1 MIGIILPFHNEE
13 KVFNFFLDHLNDN
26 LKKLNLKFLLI
37 FIDDFSSDNTI
48 DVIKNFTF
56 HKNISFRLIRNF
68 SNLGN
73 QKSIKAGLDYAIKNY
88 KTVSKF
94 IIMDTDGEDDP
105 ANIKDLI
112 ENSNDNSI
120 VVAKRGTRT
129 NSFLFLFFYKIYKIF
144 FKILIG
150 KKLDFGNYSII
161 SKDVANHLVHLNF
174 VHYSAF
180 LLKLKY
186 QIKKIKIDRAKRI
199 SGNSKVNFDFLI
211 YHALF
216 SILEVSEILFLRI
229 LRLFIIITTLL
240 VLMAFYILHIK
251 FIVGITVPGW
261 ASLLLSGF
269 FISELIIINT
279 IILGLMLIYNSKL
292 NHEIR
297 YNEIL

>member
-1 MIGIILPFHNEE
+1 MVGIILPFYNEE
-13 KVFNFFLDHLNDN
+13 KIFKFFLNDLNDN
-26 LKKLNLKFLLI
+26 LSKLNFNFKLI
-37 FIDDFSSDNTI
+37 FIDDFSSDKTI
-48 DVIKNFTF
+48 DVIKNYIFN
-56 HKNISFRLIRNF
+56 KNISIKIIRNF

-73 QKSIKAGLDYAIKNY
+73 QKSIKAGLDYAIKNH
-88 KTVSKF
+88 KTISKF
-94 IIMDTDGEDDP
+94 IIMDTDGEDNP

-112 ENSNDNSI
+112 ENSNGNSI
-120 VVAKRGTRT
+120 VVAKRGTRS
-129 NSFLFLFFYKIYKIF
+129 NSFLFLFLYKIYKIF

-161 SKDVANHLVHLNF
+161 SRDVANHLVHLNF

-180 LLKLKY
+180 LLKLKFE
-186 QIKKIKIDRAKRI
+186 IKKIKFDRAKRI

-229 LRLFIIITTLL
+229 LRLFTIITVILTLL
-240 VLMAFYILHIK
+240 AFYILYVK
-251 FIVGITVPGW
+251 FIISIAVPGW

-269 FISELIIINT
+269 FISELIVINT

-292 NHEIR
+292 NHEIK
-297 YNEIL
+297 YNEVL

>member
-13 KVFNFFLDHLNDN
+13 KVFNFFLNDLNDN
-26 LKKLNLKFLLI
+26 LSKLKFDFKLI
-37 FIDDFSSDNTI
+37 FIDDFSSDKTI
-48 DVIKNFTF
+48 DIIKNFNF
-56 HKNISFRLIRNF
+56 HKNISFNIIRNF

-73 QKSIKAGLDYAIKNY
+73 QKSIKSGLDYAIKNH
-88 KTVSKF
+88 KTISKF
-94 IIMDTDGEDDP
+94 IIMDTDGEDNP

-112 ENSNDNSI
+112 ENSDNNSI
-120 VVAKRGTRT
+120 VVAKRGSRI
-129 NSFLFLFFYKIYKIF
+129 NSFLFLFSYKIYKIF

-161 SKDVANHLVHLNF
+161 SRNVANHLVHLNF

-199 SGNSKVNFDFLI
+199 SGNSKVNFNFLI

-229 LRLFIIITTLL
+229 LKLFIILTVLL
-240 VLMAFYILHIK
+240 TFLAFYILYVK

-261 ASLLLSGF
+261 ASILLSGF

-297 YNEIL
+297 YNEVL